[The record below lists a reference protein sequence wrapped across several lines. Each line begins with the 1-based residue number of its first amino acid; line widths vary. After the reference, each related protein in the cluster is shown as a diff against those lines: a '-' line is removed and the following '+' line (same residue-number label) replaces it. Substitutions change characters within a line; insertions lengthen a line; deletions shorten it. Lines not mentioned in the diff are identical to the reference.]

1 MSPVK
6 LLTAADAL
14 AAQPVID
21 WQLEKIAAV
30 ASVGLVYGQPG
41 SKKTYA
47 MLDLAVCTALG
58 KDWLGFPVR
67 QGPVLLVD
75 EESGPRRLLRRMGEA
90 VRGHLADASL
100 SIFATALEGFNFWLP
115 NPGTG
120 RKELEDAI
128 CQTQARLVIIDA
140 LADVMLGGD
149 ENAVKDTQ
157 RVFHTLRQ
165 VAEGTGATIQ
175 LIHHSLKN
183 GNGYRGS
190 SAINGALDFAVEVES
205 KNGDALVKFETTKAR
220 DGEPVKWAG
229 ECHWTPTEFW
239 ITGASTS
246 NGNTHKY
253 TKAQRLCIE
262 CMQRNGNSITVQ
274 RLEQETA
281 YTNGTLRNALAD
293 LVRAGIITNSG
304 AGVVGAPATYSIDIL
319 GITENPL

>member
-1 MSPVK
+1 MNPIK
-6 LLTAADAL
+6 LLTTADAL
-14 AAQPVID
+14 AAQPAID
-21 WQLEKIAAV
+21 WQLDKIAAI

-41 SKKTYA
+41 AKKTYA
-47 MLDLAVCTALG
+47 MLDLAVCTATG
-58 KDWLGFPVR
+58 QDWLGFPVR

-75 EESGPRRLLRRMGEA
+75 EESGPRRLLRRMGEV
-90 VRGHLADASL
+90 VRGHLADAAL
-100 SIFATALEGFNFWLP
+100 PLFATALEGFNFWLP

-149 ENAVKDTQ
+149 ENTVKDTQ
-157 RVFHTLRQ
+157 RVFYALRH
-165 VAEGTGATIQ
+165 VAEGTGATIL

-229 ECHWTPTEFW
+229 DCHWLPNEFW
-239 ITGASTS
+239 MTKTQAA

-253 TKAQRLCIE
+253 TKAQRLCIA
-262 CMQRNGNSITVQ
+262 CMQRHGDSATMQ
-274 RLEQETA
+274 LLEQETG

-293 LVRAGIITNSG
+293 LMRAGILTSSG
-304 AGVVGAPATYSIDIL
+304 TGVIGAPVTYSIDIL
-319 GITENPL
+319 ELAGNPL